1 MYKCVVYL
9 AGFLWKGK
17 KWTYQIVSGWMIFE
31 GTGNTT
37 VVKKYRE
44 YVLFEGKLRLP
55 QNMPK
60 LSYFFLADWGL
71 ISQ

>member
-1 MYKCVVYL
+1 MYKCIVY
-9 AGFLWKGK
+9 AQDFDARQQVD
-17 KWTYQIVSGWMIFE
+17 YQIVSGWMIFE